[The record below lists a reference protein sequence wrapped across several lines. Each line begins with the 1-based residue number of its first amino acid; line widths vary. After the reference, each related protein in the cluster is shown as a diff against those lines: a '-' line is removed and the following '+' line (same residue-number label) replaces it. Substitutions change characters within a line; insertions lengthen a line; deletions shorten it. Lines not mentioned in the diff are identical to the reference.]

1 MKEYVIKEP
10 IWSTRSVGIAD
21 YRLSEDLLVSISY
34 KDKDGNQV
42 FPGKFL
48 VKSAIAKTYPTQKI
62 KSNPAGNLRLHI
74 IPIKDLLEWKQ

>member
-21 YRLSEDLLVSISY
+21 YRLSEDLMVSISY
-34 KDKDGNQV
+34 KDQNGNQV

-48 VKSAIAKTYPTQKI
+48 VKRDIARKYPTQILK
-62 KSNPAGNLRLHI
+62 KDLKLYI